1 MQWQVRGRSPF
12 EECRQ
17 STRILCR
24 EAVAIESNQLARNNH
39 QRRVEGLRPR
49 K

>member
-1 MQWQVRGRSPF
+1 MQWHVRGRSPF

-17 STRILCR
+17 STHILCR
-24 EAVAIESNQLARNNH
+24 EAVAIESNQLAQNDH
-39 QRRVEGLRPR
+39 QRGVEGLRPR